1 VLLTITA
8 SRSDVFDD
16 ASDLGFLLHKHPDR
30 LQMFDVHGGQAHVF
44 YPESSRER
52 CTAALLLEV
61 DPIALVRGKGRHYD
75 GFSLAQYVNDRPYAA
90 SSLLS
95 VAMGKVFRTALSG
108 RCDGRQGL
116 ADAELLLTIA
126 IPAVPGGADLVER
139 LFTPLGWD
147 VQAET
152 LPLDPEVP
160 EWGDSTYVR
169 LTLTGTVRLAT
180 ALNHLYVL
188 LPVLDDAKHYWVS
201 DDEVD
206 KLLRA
211 GEGWL
216 ADHPEREL
224 ISRRYLAHQ
233 RSMTD
238 EVRTRLA
245 ELDDQTSPEV
255 EAAERPRPLVA
266 LRHDAVIAALTD
278 VRPTSVVD
286 LGCGSG
292 ALIGKL
298 LDIQGIDRVIGT
310 EVSDAA
316 LRQAARRLHVDTMT
330 ERQADRLSLWLSSLQ
345 YQDARLTGLDAA
357 VLMEVIEHIDPERV
371 PAVTANLFGFL
382 RPRTVIVTTPNVEH
396 NVRYEAL
403 ADGGMRHPDHRFEWT
418 RAEFAAWAAEAG
430 EAYGYTVE
438 HRPVGPVDDEVGPA
452 TQLALFTRAEA
463 TS

>member
-1 VLLTITA
+1 MLLTITA
-8 SRSDVFDD
+8 LRSDVLDD

-30 LQMFDVHGGQAHVF
+30 LQTFDVHGGQAHVF
-44 YPESSRER
+44 YPESSAER
-52 CTAALLLEV
+52 CTAALMLEV
-61 DPIALVRGKGRHYD
+61 DPIALVRGKGRHFD

-108 RCDGRQGL
+108 RCESRQQL
-116 ADAELLLTIA
+116 ADGDLPLTIS

-139 LFTPLGWD
+139 LFAPLGWD
-147 VQAET
+147 VDAET
-152 LPLDPEVP
+152 LPLDPVVP
-160 EWGDSTYVR
+160 EWGDSSYVR
-169 LTLTGTVRLAT
+169 LTLTGSQRLAA

-211 GEGWL
+211 GAGWL
-216 ADHPEREL
+216 ADHPAREL
-224 ISRRYLAHQ
+224 ISRRYVAHQ
-233 RSMTD
+233 RAMPD
-238 EVRTRLA
+238 EGRTRLA
-245 ELDDQTSPEV
+245 DVDGVVAPQAEPP
-255 EAAERPRPLVA
+255 ERPRPLVA

-278 VRPTSVVD
+278 ARPTSVVD

-382 RPRTVIVTTPNVEH
+382 RPRRVVVTTPNAEH

-403 ADGGMRHPDHRFEWT
+403 AGGGMRHPDHRFEWT
-418 RAEFAAWAAEAG
+418 RTEFAAWATAAG

-452 TQLALFTRAEA
+452 TQLALFTRTEA
-463 TS
+463 AS

>member
-1 VLLTITA
+1 MLLTITA
-8 SRSDVFDD
+8 SRSDVLDD

-30 LQMFDVHGGQAHVF
+30 LQTFDVHGGQAHVF
-44 YPESSRER
+44 YPESGAER

-61 DPIALVRGKGRHYD
+61 DPIALVRGKGRHFD

-108 RCDGRQGL
+108 RCESRQEL
-116 ADAELLLTIA
+116 ADADLPLTIA
-126 IPAVPGGADLVER
+126 IPAVPGGAELVER

-201 DDEVD
+201 NDEVD
-206 KLLRA
+206 KLMRA

-233 RSMTD
+233 RSMAD
-238 EVRTRLA
+238 EARTRLA
-245 ELDDQTSPEV
+245 ELDGETAPEV
-255 EAAERPRPLVA
+255 EEAERPRPLVA
-266 LRHDAVIAALTD
+266 LRHDAVIAALTEA
-278 VRPTSVVD
+278 RPPPSWTS
-286 LGCGSG
+286 
-292 ALIGKL
+292 A
-298 LDIQGIDRVIGT
+298 
-310 EVSDAA
+310 
-316 LRQAARRLHVDTMT
+316 AAR
-330 ERQADRLSLWLSSLQ
+330 
-345 YQDARLTGLDAA
+345 AR
-357 VLMEVIEHIDPERV
+357 
-371 PAVTANLFGFL
+371 
-382 RPRTVIVTTPNVEH
+382 
-396 NVRYEAL
+396 
-403 ADGGMRHPDHRFEWT
+403 
-418 RAEFAAWAAEAG
+418 
-430 EAYGYTVE
+430 
-438 HRPVGPVDDEVGPA
+438 
-452 TQLALFTRAEA
+452 
-463 TS
+463 

>member
-1 VLLTITA
+1 MLLTISA
-8 SRSDVFDD
+8 SRSDVLDD

-30 LQMFDVHGGQAHVF
+30 LQKFDVHGGQAHVF
-44 YPESSRER
+44 YPESGPER
-52 CTAALLLEV
+52 CTAALLLEI
-61 DPIALVRGKGRHYD
+61 DPIALVRGKGRHFD

-108 RCDGRQGL
+108 RCESKQEL
-116 ADAELLLTIA
+116 ADADLPLTIA
-126 IPAVPGGADLVER
+126 IPAVPGGSDLVTR
-139 LFTPLGWD
+139 LFAPMGWTVD
-147 VQAET
+147 AET

-160 EWGDSTYVR
+160 DWGDSSYVR
-169 LTLTGTVRLAT
+169 LRLTGTMRLAA

-211 GEGWL
+211 GAGWL
-216 ADHPEREL
+216 AEHPEREL

-238 EVRTRLA
+238 EARTRLA
-245 ELDDQTSPEV
+245 ELDGEV
-255 EAAERPRPLVA
+255 VADVEETERPRPLVA
-266 LRHDAVIAALTD
+266 LRHDAVISALTEA
-278 VRPTSVVD
+278 RPASVVD
-286 LGCGSG
+286 LGCGPG

-316 LRQAARRLHVDTMT
+316 LRQAARRLHVDAMT

-371 PAVTANLFGFL
+371 PAVTANVFGFT
-382 RPRTVIVTTPNVEH
+382 RPRTVVVTTPNAEH

-403 ADGGMRHPDHRFEWT
+403 AAGAMRHPDHRFEWT
-418 RAEFAAWAAEAG
+418 RSEFASWAAAAG

-452 TQLALFTRAEA
+452 TQLALFTRTEVA
-463 TS
+463 S

>member
-1 VLLTITA
+1 MLLTITA
-8 SRSDVFDD
+8 SRSDVLDD
-16 ASDLGFLLHKHPDR
+16 ASELGFLLHKHPDR
-30 LQMFDVHGGQAHVF
+30 LQKFDVHGGQAHVF
-44 YPESSRER
+44 YPESSPDR

-61 DPIALVRGKGRHYD
+61 DPIALVRGKGRHFD

-108 RCDGRQGL
+108 RCEARPEL
-116 ADAELLLTIA
+116 ADAELPLTIA
-126 IPAVPGGADLVER
+126 IPAVTGGKELVER
-139 LFTPLGWD
+139 LFGPLGWD
-147 VQAET
+147 VDAET

-211 GEGWL
+211 GAGWL

-245 ELDDQTSPEV
+245 ELDGETAPE
-255 EAAERPRPLVA
+255 EEAERPRPLVA
-266 LRHDAVIAALTD
+266 LRHDAVIAALTEAH
-278 VRPTSVVD
+278 PTSVVD
-286 LGCGSG
+286 LGCGPG

-310 EVSDAA
+310 EVSDAS

-345 YQDARLTGLDAA
+345 YQDSRLTGLDAA
-357 VLMEVIEHIDPERV
+357 ILMEVIEHIDPERV
-371 PAVTANLFGFL
+371 PAVTANLFGFM
-382 RPRTVIVTTPNVEH
+382 RPRTVIVTTPNAEH

-403 ADGGMRHPDHRFEWT
+403 ADGSMRHPDHRFEWT
-418 RAEFAAWAAEAG
+418 RAEFAAWAAAAG
-430 EAYGYTVE
+430 ETYGYTVE

-452 TQLALFTRAEA
+452 TQLALFTRTEA
-463 TS
+463 AS

>member
-1 VLLTITA
+1 MLLTITA
-8 SRSDVFDD
+8 SRSDVLDD
-16 ASDLGFLLHKHPDR
+16 ASDLGYLLHKHPDR
-30 LQMFDVHGGQAHVF
+30 HQTFDVHGGHAHVF
-44 YPESSRER
+44 YPESGPDR

-61 DPIALVRGKGRHYD
+61 DPIALVRGKGRHFD

-95 VAMGKVFRTALSG
+95 VAMGKVFRTALGG
-108 RCDGRQGL
+108 RCDGRQDL
-116 ADAELLLTIA
+116 ADADLPLTIA
-126 IPAVPGGADLVER
+126 IPAVPGGVDLVGR
-139 LFTPLGWD
+139 LFVPLGWTVD
-147 VQAET
+147 ATPVV
-152 LPLDPEVP
+152 LDPEVP

-169 LTLTGTVRLAT
+169 LTLTGHKRLAD

-211 GEGWL
+211 SEGWL

-245 ELDDQTSPEV
+245 ELDGRVAPDIDE
-255 EAAERPRPLVA
+255 ERRPRPLVA
-266 LRHDAVIAALTD
+266 LRHDAVIEAVTAA
-278 VRPTSVVD
+278 RPTSVVD
-286 LGCGSG
+286 LGCGPG

-298 LDIQGIDRVIGT
+298 LDVQGIERVIGT
-310 EVSDAA
+310 EVSDSA

-345 YQDARLTGLDAA
+345 YEDARLVGLDTA
-357 VLMEVIEHIDPERV
+357 VLMEVIEHIDLERL
-371 PAVTANLFGFL
+371 PAVTANVFGYM
-382 RPRTVIVTTPNVEH
+382 RPRTVIMTTPNAEH
-396 NVRYEAL
+396 NVRYEGL
-403 ADGGMRHPDHRFEWT
+403 AAGSMRHTDHRFEWT
-418 RAEFAAWAAEAG
+418 RGEFASWATAAA
-430 EAYGYTVE
+430 EAYGYVVE

-452 TQLALFTRAEA
+452 TQLALFTRTEGVA
-463 TS
+463 